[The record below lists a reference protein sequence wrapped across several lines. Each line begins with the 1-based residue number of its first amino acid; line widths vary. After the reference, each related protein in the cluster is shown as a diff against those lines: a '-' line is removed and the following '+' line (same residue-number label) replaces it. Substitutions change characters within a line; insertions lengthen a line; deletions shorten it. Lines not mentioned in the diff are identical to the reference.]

1 MKKFIAL
8 VLSLALLC
16 GFAALAE
23 ADVGTKMDCRI
34 EEGSYYIRIDDPEG
48 DLGWVFETE
57 NQDVAMLYDAS
68 LDGDAFVAR
77 FDPSQDGEATVTARH
92 YTGIAC
98 DELHTWDL
106 RVEGNMVTECT
117 GGSATMSPAE
127 EENDPWVCGE
137 WAERDTQFTTLKV
150 EKNPE
155 RGWDVEA
162 VSPLTHGAY
171 IFKTTVYY
179 DCEVL
184 GFVYDKGKFWD
195 APTDGDAELGEART
209 AGTVGSFAIGLE
221 GNTPENAT
229 LTWHDDTLGEDV
241 VFERIEAVPG
251 ESDGSYYTFEGSGV
265 AMKLPADF
273 QPTEGEPAENVFY
286 EASNDDVLLQVQPV
300 EGDYADL
307 DALMEHFNGL
317 EYIVR
322 SELVNFNGI
331 DLVYSEGG
339 DDDAMVYSLVSPE
352 GTSYSFIFIPQS
364 EQGEDAIQHIIS
376 TICSSESLNDAEPAA
391 EDEGDVQET
400 AVESYTDRA
409 GAFTFSYDPDAFVI
423 AGEEY
428 QDDAEDSDLVI
439 TMNGTYAFWGNTMI
453 QFQKTKIEDPEDFD
467 DSFAEIEEAGI
478 EVTRGEWNGFQD
490 VHMYAFDDEDSLE
503 QRFIVRPEEG
513 VSLAVIV
520 MVDKLDDEEMS
531 MARDDAI
538 SAVLDTLSWRD

>member
-1 MKKFIAL
+1 MKKLIAL

-48 DLGWVFETE
+48 DLGWVFESE

-92 YTGIAC
+92 YTGVAC

-127 EENDPWVCGE
+127 EENDPWICGE

-150 EKNPE
+150 EKNQE

-179 DCEVL
+179 DCEVM

-209 AGTVGSFAIGLE
+209 AGTVGSFAMGF
-221 GNTPENAT
+221 GGDTPETAT
-229 LTWHDDTLGEDV
+229 LTWHDDALGEDV

-265 AMKLPADF
+265 AMKLPMDF
-273 QPTEGEPAENVFY
+273 QPTEGEPAENVFFEGY
-286 EASNDDVLLQVQPV
+286 NDDVLLQVQPV

-331 DLVYSEGG
+331 NLVYSEGG

-376 TICSSESLNDAEPAA
+376 TICSSESMDAIEPSQ
-391 EDEGDVQET
+391 EDEERTQEI
-400 AVESYTDRA
+400 AVASYTDRA
-409 GAFTFSYDPDAFVI
+409 S
-423 AGEEY
+423 
-428 QDDAEDSDLVI
+428 
-439 TMNGTYAFWGNTMI
+439 GNI
-453 QFQKTKIEDPEDFD
+453 
-467 DSFAEIEEAGI
+467 
-478 EVTRGEWNGFQD
+478 
-490 VHMYAFDDEDSLE
+490 
-503 QRFIVRPEEG
+503 
-513 VSLAVIV
+513 
-520 MVDKLDDEEMS
+520 
-531 MARDDAI
+531 
-538 SAVLDTLSWRD
+538 

>member
-1 MKKFIAL
+1 MKKLITL

-23 ADVGTKMDCRI
+23 IDGGTKINCRI

-48 DLGWVFETE
+48 DLGWVFETG
-57 NQDVAMLYDAS
+57 NKDVAMLYDAS

-77 FDPSQDGEATVTARH
+77 FDPSQDGETTVSARH
-92 YTGIAC
+92 YTGVAC

-106 RVEGNMVTECT
+106 RVEENMVTACT
-117 GGSATMSPAE
+117 GSSATMSPAE
-127 EENDPWVCGE
+127 AELDPWISGE
-137 WAERDTQFTTLKV
+137 WAERDTQFTTLTV

-179 DCEVL
+179 DCEVV

-209 AGTVGSFAIGLE
+209 AGTVGSFAIGFE
-221 GNTPENAT
+221 GDTPESAT
-229 LTWHDDTLGEDV
+229 LTWHDDELGEDV
-241 VFERIEAVPG
+241 VFERVDAALG
-251 ESDGSYYTFEGSGV
+251 DYGDSYYTFEGSGV

-273 QPTEGEPAENVFY
+273 RPTEGEPAENVFF
-286 EASNDDVLLQVQPV
+286 EAYNDDVLLQVQPV

-322 SELVNFNGI
+322 SEQVNFNGV

-339 DDDAMVYSLVSPE
+339 DDGAMLYSLVSPE
-352 GTSYSFIFIPQS
+352 GTSYAFIFIPQS
-364 EQGEDAIQHIIS
+364 EQGEDAILQIVS

-391 EDEGDVQET
+391 EDEGDAQET
-400 AVESYTDRA
+400 AVASYTDRA
-409 GAFTFSYDPDAFVI
+409 GAFTFAYDPDAFVI
-423 AGEEY
+423 TGEEY
-428 QDDAEDSDLVI
+428 QDDAEDSDLLL
-439 TMNGTYAFWGNTMI
+439 TMKGTYAFWGDAVI
-453 QFQKTKIEDPEDFD
+453 QFQKTKIEDPAGFD
-467 DSFAEIEEAGI
+467 DSFAAIGEAGI
-478 EVTRGEWNGFQD
+478 EVTHGEWNGFED
-490 VHMYAFDDEDSLE
+490 VHMYAFDDGESLE
-503 QRFIVRPEEG
+503 QRFIARPEED

-520 MVDKLDDEEMS
+520 TVDKLDDEEMS

-538 SAVLDTLSWRD
+538 SAVLDTLSWLD

>member
-1 MKKFIAL
+1 MKQFIAL

-23 ADVGTKMDCRI
+23 ADGYTKIDCQI
-34 EEGSYYIRIDDPEG
+34 EEGSYVIRIDDPEG

-57 NQDVAMLYDAS
+57 NKDVAMLYDAS

-92 YTGIAC
+92 YTGVAC

-127 EENDPWVCGE
+127 EENDPWICGE

-155 RGWDVEA
+155 RGWDVEV
-162 VSPLTHGAY
+162 VSPQTHGAY

-209 AGTVGSFAIGLE
+209 AGTVGCFALGLE
-221 GNTPENAT
+221 GDTPESAT
-229 LTWHDDTLGEDV
+229 LTWHDDELGEDV
-241 VFERIEAVPG
+241 VFDRVEAVPG
-251 ESDGSYYTFEGSGV
+251 DPDDAYYTFEGSGV

-273 QPTEGEPAENVFY
+273 QPTEGEPAENVFF
-286 EASNDDVLLQVQPV
+286 EAYNGDVLLQVQPV

-322 SELVNFNGI
+322 SELVNFNGV

-339 DDDAMVYSLVSPE
+339 DDGAMIYSLVSPE

-364 EQGEDAIQHIIS
+364 EQGEDAILQIIS

-391 EDEGDVQET
+391 EDEGDAQET

-428 QDDAEDSDLVI
+428 QDDAEDSDLVL
-439 TMNGTYAFWGNTMI
+439 TMNGTYAFWGDTVI
-453 QFQKTKIEDPEDFD
+453 QFQKTKIEDPEGFD
-467 DSFAEIEEAGI
+467 DSFTPIEEAGI
-478 EVTRGEWNGFQD
+478 EVTHGEWNGFED
-490 VHMYAFDDEDSLE
+490 VHIYALDDEDSIE

-513 VSLAVIV
+513 VSLAIIV
-520 MVDKLDDEEMS
+520 TVDKLDDEEMS

-538 SAVLDTLSWRD
+538 SAVLDTLSWLG

>member
-1 MKKFIAL
+1 MKKLIAL

-16 GFAALAE
+16 GFVALAE

-48 DLGWVFETE
+48 DLGWVFETD
-57 NQDVAMLYDAS
+57 NQDVAMLYDAG

-179 DCEVL
+179 DCEVM
-184 GFVYDKGKFWD
+184 GFVYDKDKFWD

-209 AGTVGSFAIGLE
+209 AGTVGSFAMGF
-221 GNTPENAT
+221 GGDTPGTAT
-229 LTWHDDTLGEDV
+229 LTWHDDALGEDV

-265 AMKLPADF
+265 AMKLPVDF
-273 QPTEGEPAENVFY
+273 QPTEGEPTENVFFESY
-286 EASNDDVLLQVQPV
+286 NDDVLLQVQPV

-322 SELVNFNGI
+322 SEQVNFNGI

-339 DDDAMVYSLVSPE
+339 DDDVMVYSLVSPE

-364 EQGEDAIQHIIS
+364 EQGEDATLQIIS

-391 EDEGDVQET
+391 EDEGDMQENT
-400 AVESYTDRA
+400 VESYTDRA

-423 AGEEY
+423 ADEEY
-428 QDDAEDSDLVI
+428 QDDAEDSDLVL
-439 TMNGTYAFWGNTMI
+439 TMNGTYAFWGNTVI
-453 QFQKTKIEDPEDFD
+453 QFQKTKIENPEGFD
-467 DSFAEIEEAGI
+467 DSFAEIEKAGI
-478 EVTRGEWNGFQD
+478 EVTRGEWNGFED

-538 SAVLDTLSWRD
+538 SAVLDTLTWLG

>member
-1 MKKFIAL
+1 MKKLIAL

-16 GFAALAE
+16 GFVALAE

-48 DLGWVFETE
+48 DLGWVFETD
-57 NQDVAMLYDAS
+57 NQDVAMLYDAG

-179 DCEVL
+179 DCEVM

-209 AGTVGSFAIGLE
+209 AGTVGSFAMGF
-221 GNTPENAT
+221 GGDTPGTAT
-229 LTWHDDTLGEDV
+229 LTWHDDALGEDV

-265 AMKLPADF
+265 AMKLPVDF
-273 QPTEGEPAENVFY
+273 QPTEGEPTENVFFESY
-286 EASNDDVLLQVQPV
+286 NDDVLLQVQPV

-322 SELVNFNGI
+322 SEQVNFNGI

-339 DDDAMVYSLVSPE
+339 DDDVMVYSLVSPE

-364 EQGEDAIQHIIS
+364 EQGEDATLQIIS

-391 EDEGDVQET
+391 EDEGDMQENT
-400 AVESYTDRA
+400 VESYTDRA

-423 AGEEY
+423 ADEEY
-428 QDDAEDSDLVI
+428 QDDAEDSDLVL
-439 TMNGTYAFWGNTMI
+439 TMNGTYAFWGNTVI
-453 QFQKTKIEDPEDFD
+453 QFQKTKIENPEGFD
-467 DSFAEIEEAGI
+467 DSFAEIEKAGI
-478 EVTRGEWNGFQD
+478 EVTRGEWNGFED

-538 SAVLDTLSWRD
+538 SAVLDTLTWLG